1 MDIYNAEPKKQQGE
15 VGLSLVIGSLDSAVD
30 AQGGAP
36 HSLADKSPHSL
47 MWICLLQRSTL
58 QENSGI

>member
-15 VGLSLVIGSLDSAVD
+15 TGLSLVIGSLDSAVD

-36 HSLADKSPHSL
+36 HSLADKSPHSDVD
-47 MWICLLQRSTL
+47 MSAARIYFAR
-58 QENSGI
+58 EF